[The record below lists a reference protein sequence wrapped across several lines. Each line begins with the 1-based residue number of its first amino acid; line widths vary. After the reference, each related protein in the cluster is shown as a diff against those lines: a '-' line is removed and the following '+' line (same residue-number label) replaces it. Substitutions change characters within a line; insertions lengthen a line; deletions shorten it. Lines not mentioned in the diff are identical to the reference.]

1 MPDGSPSLSGAC
13 WFDEGDEPLDWDTEY
28 LLRWAEPGMLEPMT
42 DEPPPENRC
51 PRCDAYVGGL
61 RYCPVCTADQP
72 DGMPERKPTPPGW
85 AQPILMAFGM
95 LVLLPIEAVRALFR
109 RIFQGSSR

>member
-1 MPDGSPSLSGAC
+1 
-13 WFDEGDEPLDWDTEY
+13 
-28 LLRWAEPGMLEPMT
+28 MT
-42 DEPPPENRC
+42 DDDVWERSMRLAEAANMDPMHGEPVPGRDFPE
-51 PRCDAYVGGL
+51 
-61 RYCPVCTADQP
+61 
-72 DGMPERKPTPPGW
+72 ERRPTPPGW